1 MPCREAAAIRERY
14 PSRGK
19 VASHWRSGGTP
30 TRRVEDS
37 MCNKEREGGAS
48 AWGKPELHQVGMDAA
63 PFVLVHKGSQGVT
76 ASEKGIEAAGGC
88 R

>member
-1 MPCREAAAIRERY
+1 
-14 PSRGK
+14 
-19 VASHWRSGGTP
+19 
-30 TRRVEDS
+30 
-37 MCNKEREGGAS
+37 MCNKESEGGAS
-48 AWGKPELHQVGMDAA
+48 AWGKPELHQAGTDAA